1 MASKKRLYDL
11 SPCKH
16 FTRAWNSIS
25 SALRRNRNS
34 PHRVPR
40 DRRGNEP
47 GGLDV
52 LGEVAEVLRAGRP
65 PLRRAHR
72 LLHGGKTAFQHAR
85 SRELGGVGRKARL
98 QARKHFELVLH
109 ENLVRGIDALRPH
122 ELRMLEIAAE
132 VQVVG
137 TLG

>member
-1 MASKKRLYDL
+1 MTSKKRLYEL

-34 PHRVPR
+34 PDRVPR
-40 DRRGNEP
+40 DRRGHETR
-47 GGLDV
+47 GLYV
-52 LGEVAEVLRAGRP
+52 LGEIAEVLRAGRP

-85 SRELGGVGRKARL
+85 PRELRAIGHKPRL
-98 QARKHFELVLH
+98 QAREYFELVLH
-109 ENLVRGIDALRPH
+109 ENLVRGVDPLRPH
-122 ELRMLEIAAE
+122 ELRVLE
-132 VQVVG
+132 
-137 TLG
+137 